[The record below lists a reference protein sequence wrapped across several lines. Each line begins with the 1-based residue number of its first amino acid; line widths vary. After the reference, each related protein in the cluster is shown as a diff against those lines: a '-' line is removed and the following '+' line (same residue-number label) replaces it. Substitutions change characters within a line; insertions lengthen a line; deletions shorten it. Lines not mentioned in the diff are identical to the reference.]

1 MAYDFQKE
9 RFKLR
14 PPRDSYGKLPET
26 VLRVAEALWKHK
38 VKLNATMARMR
49 VKANALA
56 ISQLIP
62 ESSTRQKYEQTRNQP
77 FYARVNLLK
86 VGSIQSDVIIAKL
99 CCSEGLAVVN
109 TEDQLLVR
117 RKVVYQHHGDQR
129 DLLAFSSDCRGFLG
143 DHELVKEGCLVLQV
157 RC

>member
-14 PPRDSYGKLPET
+14 PPRDSYGKLPEM

-38 VKLNATMARMR
+38 VKLNATLARMR
-49 VKANALA
+49 VKANALV
-56 ISQLIP
+56 ISQLIA
-62 ESSTRQKYEQTRNQP
+62 ETTRQKYEQTVNQP
-77 FYARVNLLK
+77 YYARVNPLK
-86 VGSIQSDVIIAKL
+86 VGSIQSDVIAKL

-109 TEDQLLVR
+109 TENQLLAC
-117 RKVVYQHHGDQR
+117 RKAVYQHHGDQR
-129 DLLAFSSDCRGFLG
+129 DLLAFSSDCRGFLSN
-143 DHELVKEGCLVLQV
+143 HELVKEGCLVLQV